1 MRGMGSSIHFDNK
14 DLMASKLPNKKEAD
28 EDEDDDLKD
37 MLNEVF
43 KK

>member
-1 MRGMGSSIHFDNK
+1 
-14 DLMASKLPNKKEAD
+14 MASKLPNKKEAD

-43 KK
+43 KKWNKASDTFVI